1 MENSYI
7 FKYIPSLLLVLAI
20 MLTNACSN
28 DDDLIFDDSLQ
39 ILSQKI
45 DGDAA
50 INGVDGVNRNPSIE
64 ILFSH
69 TLKTSEVTSALSL
82 TGGGSSVAFTTTYGN
97 TNSTLT
103 LSPDSPLEYET
114 TYTLALPAG
123 AYGEDN
129 NSLKESYSLTF
140 TTAPF
145 IPANVSLATSASAIS
160 ETEGTATISI
170 NLSEEVALDV
180 TVELQFGGTA
190 TQGAD
195 YTTSGTTVVLSAG
208 ETTAEVTIS
217 GLVDGAVEGT
227 EAIEVS
233 IVSVTNAEELTPQ
246 LVTITLLDADLDSN
260 GDGFPDRGFI
270 INEVLFDPP
279 GGDPGDANGDGTRSA
294 SEDEFIEFVNDADQ
308 EIDLSGY
315 TLYDATNLASGEPNH
330 TFPAGTIVPAGGVY
344 VLFGG
349 GSPSGDFGNALVG
362 VSTSGNM
369 NLSNGDDVITIQD
382 AAGNTIL
389 TFDTQGEGAG
399 IDFGADQSVTRSPDI
414 NGDFTLH
421 TTANAALLFSPG
433 KKADGTDLGTGGG
446 NPGLGFRINEVLFDP
461 PADLPGD
468 ANGDGVR
475 SASEDEFIEFVNDF
489 NQPVDLSGFTLFDA
503 TNLDLGVPVHTF
515 PAGTIVPPG
524 GVYVLFG
531 GGTPSGGFG
540 GAMVGVSTSGN
551 MNLSNGD
558 DVITIL
564 DLLGNT
570 FLTFDTQGEGAGLD
584 FGADQSVSRSPD
596 ISGDFMLH
604 TTANPALLFSPG
616 TKTDGSS
623 F

>member
-1 MENSYI
+1 MGNSYLL
-7 FKYIPSLLLVLAI
+7 KYIPSLLLVLGI
-20 MLTNACSN
+20 MLTNACNN
-28 DDDLIFDDSLQ
+28 DEDLIFDDSLQ
-39 ILSQKI
+39 VLSQKI
-45 DGDAA
+45 DGEAA
-50 INGVDGVNRNPSIE
+50 INGVDGIAQTPSIE
-64 ILFSH
+64 IIFSH
-69 TLKTSEVTSALSL
+69 TLKTAEVTSALSL
-82 TGGGSSVAFTTTYGN
+82 TSGGGAVAFDAVYSN

-103 LSPDSPLEYET
+103 LTPSSPLDYET

-123 AYGEDN
+123 TYGEDN

-145 IPANVSLATSASAIS
+145 IPANVSLTTSTSAIS
-160 ETEGTATISI
+160 EIDGTATISL
-170 NLSEEVALDV
+170 NLSEEVELDV

-190 TQGAD
+190 TVGTD
-195 YTTSGTTVVLSAG
+195 YTTSATTVVLTAG
-208 ETTAEVTIS
+208 ETLAEVTITA
-217 GLVDGAVEGT
+217 LTDGALEGT

-233 IVSVTNAEELTPQ
+233 IASITNAEELTPQ

-294 SEDEFIEFVNDADQ
+294 SEDEFIEFVNDSDQ
-308 EIDLSGY
+308 EFDLSGY
-315 TLYDATNLASGEPNH
+315 TLYDETNLATGEPNH
-330 TFPAGTIVPAGGVY
+330 TFPDGTVVPPGGVY

-369 NLSNGDDVITIQD
+369 NFSNADDVITLQD
-382 AAGNTIL
+382 AAGNTVL
-389 TFDTQGEGAG
+389 TFDTQVDGAG
-399 IDFGADQSVTRSPDI
+399 IDFGADQSVTRFPDI

-421 TTANAALLFSPG
+421 TTANADLLFSPG
-433 KKADGTDLGTGGG
+433 KQTDGTNLGTEGGT
-446 NPGLGFRINEVLFDP
+446 PGLGFRINEVLFDP

-475 SASEDEFIEFVNDF
+475 SASEDEFIEFVNDS
-489 NQPVDLSGFTLFDA
+489 NVSVDLSGFTLFDA
-503 TNLDLGVPVHTF
+503 TNLDLGVPLHTF
-515 PAGTIVPPG
+515 PAGTIIPAG

-551 MNLSNGD
+551 MNLSNSD

-564 DLLGNT
+564 NLLGNT

-584 FGADQSVSRSPD
+584 FGADQSVTRSPD

-604 TTANPALLFSPG
+604 TTANPGLLFSPG
-616 TKTDGSS
+616 TKSDGSS